1 MTRPSTVPRRTG
13 NTSRTPHL
21 LVLNQYYKPG
31 VEATANLLAELCES
45 LVDEYEVT
53 VVTGRLNP
61 FPGLPASEILNG
73 VRVLRTRS
81 TAFVRAKLHL
91 RVANY
96 GTYLADSILRSLTL
110 ERPDIVLTLTDP
122 PMIGDIGLVVA
133 RRFGIPLVVVAEDV
147 FPETAVELNRLKN
160 PVLIRLLR
168 EMVGLYLRRSDHVVA
183 IGETM
188 RVRLQEKGA
197 RPERLSVIE
206 NWVDTTLI
214 TPKSRDNPWSR
225 KHELE
230 GRFVVMHSGNIG
242 HANDLVTLIRAGTYL
257 RDLDRLKIVVIGF
270 GALNTVIQD
279 LAAQLGVDVTF
290 LPYQPREVLSESLSS
305 ADLHFVGLAK
315 GLSGFVVPSRA
326 YGIMAAGR
334 PMLVSADDDSET
346 VGIARNYRCGL
357 VVPPGRPDL
366 VAAAIRAA
374 YEGTWP
380 LDEMGRNGRAYV
392 ETYADKT
399 VALERYRALLS
410 DLISS
415 SARQRRLVSSRST
428 RRR

>member
-1 MTRPSTVPRRTG
+1 MTLPLTVPQQTEIRPRLP
-13 NTSRTPHL
+13 RL

-31 VEATANLLAELCES
+31 VEATATLLAELCES

-61 FPGLPASEILNG
+61 FPDLAASETLNG

-81 TAFVRAKLHL
+81 TAFDRTKLHL
-91 RVANY
+91 RAVNY

-110 ERPDIVLTLTDP
+110 ERPDVVLTLTDP
-122 PMIGDIGLVVA
+122 PMIGDVGLVVA
-133 RRFGIPLVVVAEDV
+133 RRFGVPLVVVAEDV
-147 FPETAVELNRLKN
+147 FPETAVELNRLRN

-168 EMVGLYLRRSDHVVA
+168 ETVELYLRRADRVVA

-188 RVRLQEKGA
+188 KVRLQRKGA
-197 RPERLSVIE
+197 PPERLSVIE

-214 TPKSRDNPWSR
+214 TPKPRDNPWSR
-225 KHELE
+225 AHELE

-242 HANDLVTLIRAGTYL
+242 HVNDLATLIRAGTYL

-279 LAAQLGVDVTF
+279 LASQLEVDVTF
-290 LPYQPREVLSESLSS
+290 LPYQPREVLSQSLSS

-346 VGIARNYRCGL
+346 VGIARNYHCGS

-366 VAAAIRAA
+366 VAAAIREA
-374 YEGTWP
+374 YEGALP

-392 ETYADKT
+392 EKHADKS
-399 VALERYRALLS
+399 VALERYRALLNE
-410 DLISS
+410 LVSS
-415 SARQRRLVSSRST
+415 NVRRRRLTLSRST
-428 RRR
+428 RRC